1 MDKKEMKQIDL
12 TRSVRFFGR
21 TVPSENGVF
30 CNWSGSGFTFSF
42 TGTNAYATFITHG
55 EPSPDNTVYM
65 GVFVDGSPF
74 SSARF
79 PIKKSGGVYPLA
91 ERLPY
96 GKHTVRVVRETEI
109 YYGFTALAAL
119 QADGEADTVP
129 PAPAL
134 RLEFIGDSLTCGHGN
149 ISSCANPEFT
159 TAEENFSDTFAAQ
172 TAALLHAQLSVVA
185 ASGNGFAHH
194 YGCETGNLIPDLYGY
209 TDKLFA
215 DARGVPP
222 ETWDFIKDPCDA
234 VVVKLGQNDG
244 RYCSGTDLKP
254 ENATQD
260 VLARRREEFTFAAR
274 RFLETVS
281 QNRPGTP
288 IVLIYEED
296 MLLKDDLCR
305 AAKPLPLIHFL
316 EILPKREYEGVGANG
331 HFSRFTH
338 ARVAGLL
345 THKLSSIIGSIV

>member
-1 MDKKEMKQIDL
+1 MNNMDL

-21 TVPSENGVF
+21 TVPTENGVF

-42 TGTNAYATFITHG
+42 TGTGAHATFFTHG

-79 PIKKSGGVYPLA
+79 PITKSGGVYPLA

-96 GKHTVRVVRETEI
+96 GRHTVRVVRETEI

-119 QADGEADTVP
+119 MTDGEADEIP

-172 TAALLHAQLSVVA
+172 TAALLSAQLSVVA

-209 TDKLFA
+209 TDKLFC
-215 DARGVPP
+215 DARGVSP
-222 ETWDFIKDPCDA
+222 EEWDFAADKCDA
-234 VVVKLGQNDG
+234 VIVKLGQNDG
-244 RYCSGTDLKP
+244 RYCSGADLP
-254 ENATQD
+254 EEERSPE
-260 VLARRREEFTFAAR
+260 VLTRRREEFTLAAR
-274 RFLETVS
+274 RFLETI
-281 QNRPGTP
+281 QEKRPGTP

-305 AAKPLPLIHFL
+305 AAKPLSQVHYL

-345 THKLSSIIGSIV
+345 SQKLSTIIGSTV

>member
-1 MDKKEMKQIDL
+1 MNHIDFK
-12 TRSVRFFGR
+12 RFVRFFGR
-21 TVPSENGVF
+21 TVPIGNGVF

-42 TGTNAYATFITHG
+42 TGTCAYATLITHG

-79 PIKKSGGVYPLA
+79 PITKSGGVYPLA

-96 GKHTVRVVRETEI
+96 GRHTVRVVRETEI

-119 QADGEADTVP
+119 VTDGEAYELP
-129 PAPAL
+129 PAPVL

-172 TAALLHAQLSVVA
+172 TAALLHAQPSVVA

-215 DARGVPP
+215 DARGVSP
-222 ETWDFIKDPCDA
+222 EEWDFSADPCDA
-234 VVVKLGQNDG
+234 VIVKLGQNDG
-244 RYCSGTDLKP
+244 RYCSGADLP
-254 ENATQD
+254 EEERRQE
-260 VLARRREEFTFAAR
+260 VLARRREEFTFSAR
-274 RFLETVS
+274 CFLETV
-281 QNRPGTP
+281 QEKRPDTP
-288 IVLIYEED
+288 IILIYEED
-296 MLLKDDLCR
+296 MLLKDDLLR
-305 AAKPLPLIHFL
+305 AAKPLSQVHCL

-345 THKLSSIIGSIV
+345 AGKIRSLL